1 MRKPY
6 CCDAIRYLYEQ
17 YYSLQQ
23 KGGNADFPV
32 HIGIPRQRGYGIG
45 SLLASLYRRI
55 LPFVKSLA
63 PRVLRSG
70 AEIIDG
76 VSKGKTWKQS
86 AKDTVRSQLPEA
98 LTKVAFGDE
107 TQAADFVGTGRCSS
121 GSRRR
126 KRRQSVLNDTYF
138 RDGFHT

>member
-6 CCDAIRYLYEQ
+6 CCDASRDLYEQ

-45 SLLASLYRRI
+45 SLFASLYRRI

-63 PRVLRSG
+63 PRILRSG

-98 LTKVAFGDE
+98 LTKIAFGDE
-107 TQAADFVGTGRCSS
+107 TQS
-121 GSRRR
+121 GSGLCR
-126 KRRQSVLNDTYF
+126 KRTLQFGKQKKKKKAKRVK
-138 RDGFHT
+138 RDIFS

>member
-6 CCDAIRYLYEQ
+6 CCDISRDLYEQ

-23 KGGNADFPV
+23 KGGNAEFPV
-32 HIGIPRQRGYGIG
+32 HIGIPRQRGYGGIG
-45 SLLASLYRRI
+45 SLFTSLYRRI

-63 PRVLRSG
+63 PRVLRNG

-86 AKDTVRSQLPEA
+86 AKDTVKSQPPEA
-98 LTKVAFGDE
+98 LTKIAFGDE
-107 TQAADFVGTGRCSS
+107 TQS
-121 GSRRR
+121 GSGVCR
-126 KRRQSVLNDTYF
+126 KKTLQFGKQKKKKNKAKRVK
-138 RDGFHT
+138 RDIFS

>member
-6 CCDAIRYLYEQ
+6 CCDASRDLYEQ

-23 KGGNADFPV
+23 KGGTADFPV
-32 HIGIPRQRGYGIG
+32 HIGIPRQRGHGIG
-45 SLLASLYRRI
+45 SLFASLYRRI

-70 AEIIDG
+70 AEIIDS

-86 AKDTVRSQLPEA
+86 AKDTVKSQLPEA
-98 LTKVAFGDE
+98 LTKIAFGDE
-107 TQAADFVGTGRCSS
+107 TQS
-121 GSRRR
+121 GSGLCR
-126 KRRQSVLNDTYF
+126 KRTLQFGKQKKKKKKAKRVK
-138 RDGFHT
+138 RDIFS